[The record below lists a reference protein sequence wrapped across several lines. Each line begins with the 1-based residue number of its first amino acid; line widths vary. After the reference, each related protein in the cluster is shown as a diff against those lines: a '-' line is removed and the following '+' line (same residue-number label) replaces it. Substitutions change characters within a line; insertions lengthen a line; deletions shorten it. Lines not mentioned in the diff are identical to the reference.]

1 MLQDQPDVLDDVR
14 QTAEWTG
21 LPVSWWYA
29 QAEAGNVPHL
39 KVGKY
44 LGFRR
49 TEIAAWLEAQRRG
62 PRVAAR

>member
-1 MLQDQPDVLDDVR
+1 MTEDRLDTLDDVR

-21 LPVSWWYA
+21 LPVSWWYS

-44 LGFRR
+44 LRFRR
-49 TEIAAWLEAQRRG
+49 TEIVAWLEAQRRG
-62 PRVAAR
+62 PAVAAR